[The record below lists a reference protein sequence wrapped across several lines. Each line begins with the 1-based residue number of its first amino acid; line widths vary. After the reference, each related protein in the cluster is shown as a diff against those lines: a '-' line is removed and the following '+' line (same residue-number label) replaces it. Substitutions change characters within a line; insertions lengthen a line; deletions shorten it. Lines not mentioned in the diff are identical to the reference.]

1 MQNYLLNSL
10 ETYFSRVLIL
20 ESKLR
25 ITGTYLSEYSKQ
37 IINEKR
43 EHRALH
49 SAITIYRDMSLIE
62 GGDNLFTP
70 NYSFEMDVD
79 SLNNQ
84 IDDIISQQGCFA
96 VAQGYEFFETFLI
109 DIITDY
115 IFFNQEK
122 LRMIGVSAAKLIM
135 LRSTIREKVKL
146 IKEGNKGRFSILRKS
161 CSFFQKHET
170 KNIYNYNISLWF
182 NLITLVRHDIVHNG
196 QRASKKLME
205 YVRENNLEKIF
216 NEQIETKKIV
226 NDISIFFKLD
236 SAGEIIHRL
245 NGLAHFVFK
254 SISIELGLSANVPQY
269 IPPPLNLSK
278 ILVPSYYLKNNRLNF
293 DF

>member
-1 MQNYLLNSL
+1 MRNYLLNSL
-10 ETYFSRVLIL
+10 ETYFSKVLIL
-20 ESKLR
+20 ESKLS
-25 ITGTYLSEYSKQ
+25 ITGNSLKEYSKQ
-37 IINEKR
+37 RIKENKENRI
-43 EHRALH
+43 LH
-49 SAITIYRDMSLIE
+49 SAITFYRDMSLIE
-62 GGDNLFTP
+62 GGDNLFVP

-79 SLNNQ
+79 RLNNQ

-96 VAQGYEFFETFLI
+96 VAQAYEFFETFLI

-115 IFFNQEK
+115 IFFNQK
-122 LRMIGVSAAKLIM
+122 NLGMIGMNAGKLIL
-135 LRSTIREKVKL
+135 LRETIRPKVKC
-146 IKEGNKGRFSILRKS
+146 IKDGNKGRFSILRKS
-161 CSFFQKHET
+161 CLFFQKHEI
-170 KNIYNYNISLWF
+170 KNIYSYNVTQWF
-182 NLITLVRHDIVHNG
+182 YLITLVRHDIVHNG
-196 QRASKKLME
+196 QRASKKLMD
-205 YVRENNLEKIF
+205 YVKENNLTKIF
-216 NEQIETKKIV
+216 NEQIQTKKID

-293 DF
+293 